1 MIEMDTIISPQ
12 LATILSALLVIYIG
26 IVVEKYYVSW
36 SSVYTNTLSF
46 IVMLGTIKMS
56 DSVFLFLLVYTILGY
71 VSVKMKWKRIFPLF
85 GCKTYGS
92 LILVL
97 TLGSE
102 GLLLGLYNVYSVIIA
117 WILVALL
124 VHFIGYEYVKYSRR
138 KKRWSAKR

>member
-1 MIEMDTIISPQ
+1 MDTIISPQ

-46 IVMLGTIKMS
+46 IVMLGSISMS
-56 DSVFLFLLVYTILGY
+56 DYVFIFLIIYTLVGY
-71 VSVKMKWKRIFPLF
+71 LAVRMKWRRIFPLF

-102 GLLLGLYNVYSVIIA
+102 GLLFGLYDIYTVVIS
-117 WILVALL
+117 WIVVAGV
-124 VHFIGYEYVKYSRR
+124 VHLIGYEYVKYTKRR
-138 KKRWSAKR
+138 KRWSAKR